1 MCVCVYVCVYV
12 CVCVCFIY
20 VFFMYVCMYVCT
32 HARTHTHTHKHTN
45 IQVNA
50 KRQYVS
56 VEWDSGDYAPLL
68 YVGQK
73 DLFQLAVFDDPF
85 SSADNQGAGGGGG
98 VGADG
103 RGGEG
108 GRAPVTPNYV
118 PGVLSG
124 GRQERGQANLYA
136 SQTTT
141 LQAEMSETQP
151 SPPPSVAVSRGG
163 LLSLSLSLSP
173 LSLSLPS
180 LSLFLSLCCLCASMR
195 LCGLSACMLS
205 LSHPPLP
212 PDAPLPL
219 RCLRCACA
227 RTHFGSLVR
236 SRTLFRS
243 PPRVLTLSHMHHRT
257 CRLWHITSGDGAWIS
272 F

>member
-1 MCVCVYVCVYV
+1 MAHIPARMHARVRALRSPWNPGTHGLRCNAQSRPAILHHLVYVWFSGLQGWRGGKQGNEGERDLCICVCVCVCVCVCMYVCMYVCVYV
-12 CVCVCFIY
+12 CMY

-163 LLSLSLSLSP
+163 LLSLSLSLLSLSLSP
-173 LSLSLPS
+173 LSLSFS
-180 LSLFLSLCCLCASMR
+180 LSVVF
-195 LCGLSACMLS
+195 
-205 LSHPPLP
+205 
-212 PDAPLPL
+212 
-219 RCLRCACA
+219 
-227 RTHFGSLVR
+227 VR
-236 SRTLFRS
+236 
-243 PPRVLTLSHMHHRT
+243 PCVY
-257 CRLWHITSGDGAWIS
+257 AA
-272 F
+272 